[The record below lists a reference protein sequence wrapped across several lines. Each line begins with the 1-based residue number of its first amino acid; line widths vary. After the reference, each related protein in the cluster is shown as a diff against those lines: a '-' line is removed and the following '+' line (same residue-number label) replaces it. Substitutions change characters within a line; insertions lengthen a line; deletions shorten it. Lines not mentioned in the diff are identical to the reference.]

1 MASHLIFFDLLF
13 CSYPVFEIL
22 FRLITRLVIFT
33 DCVRAARF
41 DAHEQVGTTALM
53 SAAQRAHAE
62 CVRVLLEAG
71 ANKHATD
78 KLRCGV
84 CFARDCVLLCLARFD

>member
-1 MASHLIFFDLLF
+1 MQTHT
-13 CSYPVFEIL
+13 P
-22 FRLITRLVIFT
+22 
-33 DCVRAARF
+33 
-41 DAHEQVGTTALM
+41 EQVGTTALM

-78 KLRCGV
+78 KVRCGLSFV
-84 CFARDCVLLCLARFD
+84 RVCVLFCIAQFD